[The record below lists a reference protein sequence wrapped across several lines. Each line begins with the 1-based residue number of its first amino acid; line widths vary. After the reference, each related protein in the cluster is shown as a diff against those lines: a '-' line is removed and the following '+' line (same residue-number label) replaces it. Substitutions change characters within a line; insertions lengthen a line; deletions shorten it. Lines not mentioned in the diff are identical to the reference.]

1 MIPGKSLRLS
11 DFPGRMND
19 SRAFTLFLQTN
30 RHGNTFPLNFLL
42 KIYIPLYTLL
52 GMDLNTYYD
61 VVIIGAGAAGLMC
74 AMTAAERGRE
84 VLLLD
89 HAPQIGKK
97 ILISGGGRC
106 NFTNRSVTA
115 EHYLS
120 NNPHFCKSALSRFS
134 PDDFIAMVEK
144 QGIAYHEKTLGQ
156 LFCNGS
162 AREILKMLL
171 SKCHAGGVQILTG
184 CTVKD
189 IQHQKEGKPDFILQN
204 NLGKTTTN
212 AVVIA
217 SGGQSF
223 PKIGASDFGYR
234 VAQQFGLK
242 LQPSRPALVPLYL
255 DAPEMKAIQGLSG
268 ISADVVVSCRGQT
281 FREALLFT
289 HKGLSGPA
297 ILQISNYW
305 YPGDTIKINL
315 LPDINLAERIKT
327 WQKKRPK
334 TTLKNLLAMHLTK
347 RLAQQWLEQMIENKA
362 VDQYSAKEIET
373 IANHFHAWQL
383 IPSGTA
389 GYRVAEVTL
398 GGVDTDALSS
408 KTFEV
413 KTVPGLYFIGEVL
426 DVTGWLGGYNFQ
438 WAWSS
443 GYCAGQVV

>member
-1 MIPGKSLRLS
+1 ME
-11 DFPGRMND
+11 
-19 SRAFTLFLQTN
+19 
-30 RHGNTFPLNFLL
+30 L
-42 KIYIPLYTLL
+42 KPH
-52 GMDLNTYYD
+52 YD

-74 AMTAAERGRE
+74 ALTAGERRRS
-84 VLLLD
+84 VLLLE

-120 NNPHFCKSALSRFS
+120 QNPHFCKSALSRFS
-134 PDDFIAMVEK
+134 SNDFIAMVEK
-144 QGIAYHEKTLGQ
+144 QGIAYHEKIRGQ
-156 LFCNGS
+156 LFCNDS
-162 AREILKMLL
+162 ARDILKLL
-171 SKCHAGGVQILTG
+171 LEKCHAGHVQIVTS
-184 CTVKD
+184 CAVTK
-189 IQHQKEGKPDFILQN
+189 IQKQENTESAFMLQIKQ
-204 NLGKTTTN
+204 GKTSTTSL
-212 AVVIA
+212 VIA
-217 SGGQSF
+217 TGGISF

-242 LQPSRPALVPLYL
+242 LQNTRPGLVPLYL

-268 ISADVVVSCRGQT
+268 ISAQVFVSCRGKT

-305 YPGDTIKINL
+305 HPGDEIRINF
-315 LPDINLAERIKT
+315 LPDIHLVETISS

-334 TTLKNLLAMHLTK
+334 TTLKTLLATQLTK
-347 RLAQQWLEQMIENKA
+347 RFAQQWLGNTFENKA
-362 VDQYSAKEIET
+362 VDQYSAKEIQT
-373 IANHFHAWQL
+373 IALHFHEWRL

-398 GGVDTDALSS
+398 GGVDTDVLSS

-443 GYCAGQVV
+443 GYCAGEVV